1 MAAVR
6 GLVMSKLKVDTLI
19 DLVRRSEL
27 VDKDR
32 LSKALAEFEQRHGK
46 EACDDSQK
54 VSRFLLEAGLLTRWQ
69 CNKLLEGRSKG
80 FFLGKY
86 KLLDHLGTG
95 GMSAVYLAEHVNMQR
110 RVAIKVLPQH
120 RINDSSYLARFY
132 REARAVAALDHPNIV
147 HAYDVDNQGD
157 THYLVMEFV
166 QGLDL
171 QQMVKRQGVLGYEAA
186 ADYVRQAAEGLAHAH
201 RVGLIHRDIKPANLL
216 VDAQGTVKV
225 LDLGLARFADDSQA
239 SLTIAHDENVL
250 GTADYLAPE
259 QALNSHN
266 VDSRADIYSLGCT
279 LYYVLT
285 AHPPFPDGTLP
296 QRLMKHQTEEPASIL
311 KDRPDAPAELLAIC
325 GKMMAKSPDKRY
337 QTAAEVS
344 QALTEWLLAR
354 ENYPRA
360 ASLAA
365 SQRKMPRPD
374 LARAK
379 PPAELRAKRL
389 APGEQLPEEQS
400 PSLAD
405 TVSNLERPTI
415 KGPGK
420 DQVLDSDPQLKT
432 SSGGSSKV
440 GGSKSG
446 SKKNKRLPVAKPL
459 DPLEEFSIKLGD
471 SQLNPASARLNRK
484 SGSGIDSAVGRRPSW
499 PSLIVI
505 GLTTLALIVGISL
518 IILFIAHS
526 G

>member
-1 MAAVR
+1 
-6 GLVMSKLKVDTLI
+6 MSKLKVDTLI

-27 VDKDR
+27 VEKDQ
-32 LSKALAEFEQRHGK
+32 LSRALAELEQRRGK
-46 EACDDSQK
+46 EACDDPEQ
-54 VSRFLLEAGLLTRWQ
+54 VSRALLDGKLLTRWQ

-86 KLLDHLGTG
+86 KLLDHLGAG
-95 GMSAVYLAEHVNMQR
+95 GMSQVYLAEHIHMQR
-110 RVAIKVLPQH
+110 RAAIKVLPKH
-120 RINDSSYLARFY
+120 RVNDSSYLARFY

-147 HAYDVDNQGD
+147 HAYDVDNEGD

-171 QQMVKRQGVLGYEAA
+171 QQMVKRQGALGYESA
-186 ADYVRQAAEGLAHAH
+186 ADYIRQAAEGLAHAH
-201 RVGLIHRDIKPANLL
+201 RMGLIHRDIKPANLL
-216 VDAQGTVKV
+216 VDTEGTVKV

-259 QALNSHN
+259 QAVNSHS

-279 LYYVLT
+279 LYYILT

-311 KDRPDAPAELLAIC
+311 KERPDAPGELLAIC
-325 GKMMAKSPDKRY
+325 SKMMAKSPEKRY
-337 QTAAEVS
+337 QTATEVS
-344 QALTEWLLAR
+344 QALTAWLLAR

-365 SQRKMPRPD
+365 AQRKTPRPD
-374 LARAK
+374 LAENPRAAEARTS
-379 PPAELRAKRL
+379 PA
-389 APGEQLPEEQS
+389 APRQ
-400 PSLAD
+400 PSSLVD
-405 TVSNLERPTI
+405 TASDLERPTI

-420 DQVLDSDPQLKT
+420 DQVLDSDPQLKRAA
-432 SSGGSSKV
+432 GGSSKA
-440 GGSKSG
+440 GGSKGG
-446 SKKNKRLPVAKPL
+446 SKKSKKLPVAKPL
-459 DPLEEFSIKLGD
+459 DALEEFSISLGD
-471 SQLNPASARLNRK
+471 SQLNLASARLARK
-484 SGSGIDSAVGRRPSW
+484 SDSAIGRGASW
-499 PSLIVI
+499 QGLLVI
-505 GLTTLALIVGISL
+505 GLTTLAIVVGLSLIV
-518 IILFIAHS
+518 LFIAHS

>member
-1 MAAVR
+1 
-6 GLVMSKLKVDTLI
+6 MSKLKVDTLI

-27 VDKDR
+27 VDKDQ

-46 EACDDSQK
+46 EACDDPER
-54 VSRFLLEAGLLTRWQ
+54 VSRFLLDAGLLTRWQ

-110 RVAIKVLPQH
+110 RVAIKVLPKH
-120 RINDSSYLARFY
+120 RVNDSSYLARFY

-147 HAYDVDNQGD
+147 HAYDVDNELD

-171 QQMVKRQGVLGYEAA
+171 QQMVKRQGALGYEAA
-186 ADYVRQAAEGLAHAH
+186 ADYIRQAADGLAHAH
-201 RVGLIHRDIKPANLL
+201 RIGLIHRDIKPANLL
-216 VDAQGTVKV
+216 VDTQGTVKV

-250 GTADYLAPE
+250 GTADYLSPE

-279 LYYVLT
+279 LYYILT
-285 AHPPFPDGTLP
+285 AHPPFPEGTLP

-311 KDRPDAPAELLAIC
+311 KDRPDAPADLLAIC
-325 GKMMAKSPDKRY
+325 SKMMAKSPEKRY

-344 QALTEWLLAR
+344 QALTAWLLAR

-365 SQRKMPRPD
+365 AQRKTPRPD
-374 LARAK
+374 LAQTK

-389 APGEQLPEEQS
+389 PPAEQP

-405 TVSNLERPTI
+405 TASNLDRPTI

-420 DQVLDSDPQLKT
+420 DRVLDSDPQLKLGP
-432 SSGGSSKV
+432 SGSSKV
-440 GGSKSG
+440 SGSKSG
-446 SKKNKRLPVAKPL
+446 SKKNKKLPVAKAL
-459 DPLEEFSIKLGD
+459 DSFEEFSIKVGD
-471 SQLNPASARLNRK
+471 SQLNLASARLNRK
-484 SGSGIDSAVGRRPSW
+484 TGSGIDSGIGRRPAW
-499 PSLIVI
+499 PSLVVIV
-505 GLTTLALIVGISL
+505 LTTLALIVGISL
-518 IILFIAHS
+518 IVLFIAHS